1 MAKRVQNRV
10 AESRYALPLT
20 AVYAVLIW
28 LVCGLL
34 PQQWWI
40 QLTCFSL
47 SAFLMVILNN
57 NNALLRIYSRMVS
70 CAFLV
75 LSCAVCFLF
84 DSLKGGIVQLCFIAS
99 YITLF
104 RCYQDKQAMG
114 WTYYTFLCL
123 GLGSM
128 LFVQLL
134 FFVPFLWLLTIVQLN
149 AMSWRTFSAS
159 VLGLLTPYWLTAG
172 WFVWQRDVSTIW
184 EHFTALAQFQTLG
197 DYSQV
202 TLSQLLV
209 FVVVVALAVT
219 GMVHFWR
226 TSYNDKIRIRQLYG
240 FFIFMTMLT
249 TIFLVLQPQHYDVLI
264 RLLIINT
271 APLIGHFIALTHTK
285 VTNIAFYAIV
295 IICLLVTAF
304 NVWTSSLIF

>member
-1 MAKRVQNRV
+1 
-10 AESRYALPLT
+10 
-20 AVYAVLIW
+20 
-28 LVCGLL
+28 
-34 PQQWWI
+34 
-40 QLTCFSL
+40 
-47 SAFLMVILNN
+47 MVILNN
-57 NNALLRIYSRMVS
+57 SNALLRIYSRMVS

-75 LSCAVCFLF
+75 LSCAACFLF
-84 DSLKGGIVQLCFIAS
+84 DSLKGGIVELCFIAS

-123 GLGSM
+123 GLASTI
-128 LFVQLL
+128 FVQLL
-134 FFVPFLWLLTIVQLN
+134 FFVPFLWLLTIIQLN
-149 AMSWRTFSAS
+149 AMSWRIFSAS
-159 VLGLLTPYWLTAG
+159 ILGLLTPYWLAAG
-172 WFVWQRDVSTIW
+172 WFVWQRDATTMW
-184 EHFTALAQFQTLG
+184 EHFTALAQFQPLG

-219 GMVHFWR
+219 GMIHFWR